1 MNQCRILSY
10 DFYHSSIAYSQS
22 YFHHKSRHPHKKCPR
37 NSAGID
43 YFNASASR
51 SNASCSV
58 ARGQAI
64 LIRSKPSPSSPK
76 MAPLSSQSFA
86 LLTIRS
92 SRSASVS
99 PSSLRSS
106 QPLPENNH
114 PLLHCIRRFHDPRS
128 HATASGSVLA
138 HENPC
143 QPPRA
148 AAHLHVFHV
157 PQQNHI
163 SGNWF
168 HAGQ

>member
-1 MNQCRILSY
+1 MLQFLPPGVYTVSL
-10 DFYHSSIAYSQS
+10 F
-22 YFHHKSRHPHKKCPR
+22 FHHSCRSCTDFIRATIINHTIRIQKYPR

-92 SRSASVS
+92 SRSASVRSGRFPLARSDECLADYWQYNHGQMQGS
-99 PSSLRSS
+99 PADILLTAQATRR
-106 QPLPENNH
+106 
-114 PLLHCIRRFHDPRS
+114 LLHRLPGR
-128 HATASGSVLA
+128 
-138 HENPC
+138 
-143 QPPRA
+143 PP
-148 AAHLHVFHV
+148 V
-157 PQQNHI
+157 P
-163 SGNWF
+163 SY
-168 HAGQ
+168 